1 MILPGYQDLKIHIF
15 LFFKQEEGTPFSVVY
30 GYESW
35 TICVGP
41 ATGCLKLSV
50 QAWLSTNS
58 LNSNY
63 TKIQLYLL
71 SGLSFAYNNSEPYND
86 TKSDRPL
93 CEHLKLWTEKQ
104 DHIQWDN
111 CCGTEGVILINGS
124 YGIVWD
130 WSPKGQAVSNCS
142 HQNQSCNP
150 HKRLCW
156 QVQKVFDHA
165 NITTH
170 SDHLIIWHGS
180 GMSLKEE
187 GKKRFGNWL

>member
-1 MILPGYQDLKIHIF
+1 MK
-15 LFFKQEEGTPFSVVY
+15 
-30 GYESW
+30 
-35 TICVGP
+35 
-41 ATGCLKLSV
+41 
-50 QAWLSTNS
+50 AWLSTNS
-58 LNSNY
+58 LKHNY
-63 TKIQLYLL
+63 TKVQLHLL
-71 SGLSFAYNNSEPYND
+71 SGLSFAYDNSEPNHD

-93 CEHLKLWTEKQ
+93 CEHRKLWTGKQ
-104 DHIQWDN
+104 DRIQWNN
-111 CCGTEGVILINGS
+111 CCRTEGVILINGS

-130 WSPKGQAVSNCS
+130 WSPKGYAVSNCS